1 MTQASSSQGQ
11 LKLPLPII
19 APIQECIHSWLG
31 GGWGGGQPANTGA
44 FVSSTGSVVN
54 ETPKYNAMAGVTS
67 TTSFSQVVPPPSGQ
81 DTVVCVHCIIIALRR
96 DINERLNYKSKP
108 TQYRPRLATP
118 QTSTRPSGQQLL
130 NTAPVCVL
138 GFHVCVCVCV
148 CACAVTRSTSAKFG
162 TWEVYLV
169 L

>member
-1 MTQASSSQGQ
+1 VLLLHARNMTQASSSQGQ

-81 DTVVCVHCIIIALRR
+81 DTGGLRALY
-96 DINERLNYKSKP
+96 NYSP
-108 TQYRPRLATP
+108 TTRHQRTP
-118 QTSTRPSGQQLL
+118 
-130 NTAPVCVL
+130 
-138 GFHVCVCVCV
+138 
-148 CACAVTRSTSAKFG
+148 
-162 TWEVYLV
+162 
-169 L
+169 